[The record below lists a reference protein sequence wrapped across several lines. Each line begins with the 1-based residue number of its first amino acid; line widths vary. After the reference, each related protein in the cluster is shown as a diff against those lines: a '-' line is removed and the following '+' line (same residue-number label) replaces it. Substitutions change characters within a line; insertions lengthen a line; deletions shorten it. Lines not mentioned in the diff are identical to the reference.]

1 MKKKARKVYNHN
13 AVKAKEKFMS
23 EKLYN
28 LIMGLENGWAWVL
41 FIVCIAVG
49 FVFLVKGAD
58 IFVNSASNLAK
69 LAKIPAIV
77 IGLTIVAFGT
87 SMPEASVS
95 ITATVSGSAGIS
107 IGNIIGSNIFNL
119 FFILGLSAIIKP
131 VVIDRIVV
139 KRDITI
145 MLVSSYILVLAGFLF
160 GSNGNRAL
168 VWFEGTVLLVIF
180 VCYLIYMIRYET
192 KHQIVVETKPDEK
205 KMSLPLT
212 LVLLVLSLIAIVGG
226 GTLVNAGAK
235 GVAVKI
241 GFSETLAGLTICAI
255 GTSLPELVTSI
266 VAMKKDETDIAVG
279 NVIGSN
285 IFNVMFILGLC
296 SVISPLT
303 VDLFAL
309 IDIVIMAVL
318 FTVFFIYSLCKKD
331 VNRWAGVSMLF
342 LYILYFGF
350 IVAREFIF

>member
-1 MKKKARKVYNHN
+1 MYNHIT
-13 AVKAKEKFMS
+13 VKVKEKIIS
-23 EKLYN
+23 EKLFN
-28 LIMGLENGWAWVL
+28 LILGLQSGWAWVL
-41 FIVCIAVG
+41 FILCIAVG
-49 FVFLVKGAD
+49 FVLLVKGAD
-58 IFVNSASNLAK
+58 VFVNSASNLAK

-95 ITATVSGSAGIS
+95 ITAVATGNDGIS
-107 IGNIIGSNIFNL
+107 IGNIIGSNMFNL

-131 VVIDRIVV
+131 VVLDRIVV

-168 VWFEGTVLLVIF
+168 VWFEGVVLLVIF
-180 VCYLIYMIRYET
+180 VSYLIYMIRYET

-205 KMSLPLT
+205 KISLPLT
-212 LVLLVLSLIAIVGG
+212 LLWLVLSLVAIVGG

-266 VAMKKDETDIAVG
+266 VALKKNEADIAIG

-296 SVISPLT
+296 SIISPLA
-303 VDLFAL
+303 VDLFAI

-318 FTVFFIYSLCKKD
+318 FTAFFIYSLCKKD
-331 VNRWAGVSMLF
+331 VNKWAGISMLII
-342 LYILYFGF
+342 YILYFAF